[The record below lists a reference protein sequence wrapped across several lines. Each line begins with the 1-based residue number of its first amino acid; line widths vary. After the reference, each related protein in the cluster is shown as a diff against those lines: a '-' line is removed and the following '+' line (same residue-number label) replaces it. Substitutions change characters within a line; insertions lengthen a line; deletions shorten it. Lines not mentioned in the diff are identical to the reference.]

1 MKYKLNSLI
10 IFVSLALLIGAC
22 GPAINNEKGTVI
34 AKVYDK
40 YLYESDIK
48 GLVPHGTSLHD
59 SVVMVKNFTDNWIK
73 TRLMVEQ
80 AKKNLSEQQ
89 LDFDQQLDDYRN
101 SLIIYRYE
109 TELINQMLDTIVNDK
124 EIEKYYNEHL
134 SDFEL
139 KENIVKLQYVIVDQ
153 DSEEETLFKEIF
165 KLPDSLMLDSLE
177 TSGKLYA
184 RSYFLDTAYWFRFD
198 DLLQTIPI
206 ETYNQELFL
215 KGRRFIELSDNQFTY
230 LLNFVDF
237 KIKDDASPLDF
248 ERNDIISIII
258 NRRKMELIK
267 KVRKDLYVK
276 AVENK
281 EFEVYYND

>member
-1 MKYKLNSLI
+1 
-10 IFVSLALLIGAC
+10 
-22 GPAINNEKGTVI
+22 
-34 AKVYDK
+34 
-40 YLYESDIK
+40 
-48 GLVPHGTSLHD
+48 
-59 SVVMVKNFTDNWIK
+59 
-73 TRLMVEQ
+73 MVEQ
-80 AKKNLSEQQ
+80 AKKNLPEQQ
-89 LDFDQQLDDYRN
+89 LNFDQQLDDYRN

-109 TELINQMLDTIVNDK
+109 TELINQMLDTIVNDE

-153 DSEEETLFKEIF
+153 DSEEETLFREIF

-215 KGRRFIELSDNQFTY
+215 KGRRFIELSDDQFTY

-258 NRRKMELIK
+258 NRRKRELIK

-281 EFEVYYND
+281 EFEVY

>member
-1 MKYKLNSLI
+1 MNRLI
-10 IFVSLALLIGAC
+10 IFFGLVILIAAC

-34 AKVYDK
+34 AKVHNK

-48 GLVPHGTSLHD
+48 GLVPRGTSLHD
-59 SVVMVKNFTDNWIK
+59 SIMMVKNFTDNWIK
-73 TRLMVEQ
+73 TRLMVDQ
-80 AKKNLSEQQ
+80 AKKNLSEKQ

-101 SLIIYRYE
+101 SLVIYRYE
-109 TELINQMLDTIVNDK
+109 TELIKQMLDTIVTD
-124 EIEKYYNEHL
+124 EEVEQYYDDHL
-134 SDFEL
+134 GDFEL
-139 KENIVKLQYVIVDQ
+139 KENIVKLQYIIVDK
-153 DSEEETLFKEIF
+153 DSDEVTLFREIF
-165 KLPDSLMLDSLE
+165 KLPDSLILDSLE
-177 TSGKLYA
+177 ASGKLFA

-215 KGRRFIELSDNQFTY
+215 KGRRFIELSDDQFTY

-237 KIKDDASPLDF
+237 KIKDDTSPLDF
-248 ERNDIISIII
+248 ERNDIITIII
-258 NRRKMELIK
+258 NRRKRELIK
-267 KVRKDLYVK
+267 KVRKDLYLK